1 MRNIEENMFYGA
13 SPEIHRRT
21 RELRK
26 RMTPAEKK
34 LWQALRRK
42 QLLGKKFRRQHPLY
56 IYIADFYCHD
66 CKLIIELDGGI
77 HKMPDQYY
85 KDLDRTM
92 ELEKMGITVIRFT
105 NEETE
110 NNLAFVLKE
119 IENKIVGN
127 KI

>member
-1 MRNIEENMFYGA
+1 MRNIAENMFYGA
-13 SPEIHRRT
+13 SPELHRRA

-127 KI
+127 